1 MWHTRGYIIHRVIMR
16 LECRADKL
24 GTLPTIRRTL
34 SQTSQAIEKSVP
46 IWSKMHTTI
55 RPQVES
61 LQPYGM
67 IQTFESTGTSRGE
80 NYVSED
86 SGNIRRR
93 GPRTIVFSR

>member
-1 MWHTRGYIIHRVIMR
+1 MR

-24 GTLPTIRRTL
+24 GTLPTIRRRTL

-67 IQTFESTGTSRGE
+67 IQRSPLGQVEERIT
-80 NYVSED
+80 Y
-86 SGNIRRR
+86 
-93 GPRTIVFSR
+93 PRTPEISDDAVPVR